1 MILCVCAAV
10 SDRKIRE
17 VVDAGASTVG
27 SVARITG
34 AGTGCGA
41 CVCDIKR
48 MLRARTAT
56 VCDVRPQ
63 SEALPLA
70 AK

>member
-10 SDRKIRE
+10 SDRAIRD
-17 VVDAGASTVG
+17 VMDAGASTVG

-48 MLRARTAT
+48 MLRE
-56 VCDVRPQ
+56 RPGRACQ
-63 SEALPLA
+63 DPQGTEVLALA